1 VVTWLLRV
9 ICDVRVEIRGRQY
22 LPAGAALIAAK
33 HQCMF
38 DIFGAFAFLPDSCFV
53 ARDTL
58 ARIPFFGWYMKKSG
72 VITVDRGG
80 HAKALKAMV
89 AAARERLKDDR
100 QIVIFP
106 EGTRGPPGVEGA
118 YKPGVAALYRELGM
132 ACTPLA
138 LNTGVHWPAHGFLRT
153 PGTIVFEFLEPIPAG
168 LKRGE
173 FMRILQDRIETAS
186 TALIAEGL

>member
-1 VVTWLLRV
+1 MLDTVTPF
-9 ICDVRVEIRGRQY
+9 DV
-22 LPAGAALIAAK
+22 LADPAFVLKKQLMNVPVYGWFAARAG
-33 HQCMF
+33 M
-38 DIFGAFAFLPDSCFV
+38 
-53 ARDTL
+53 
-58 ARIPFFGWYMKKSG
+58 IP
-72 VITVDRGG
+72 VDREA
-80 HAKALKAMV
+80 HAKALKQLV
-89 AAARERLKDDR
+89 NDARTRLEQGR

-106 EGTRGPPGVEGA
+106 EGTRGPPGVAGA